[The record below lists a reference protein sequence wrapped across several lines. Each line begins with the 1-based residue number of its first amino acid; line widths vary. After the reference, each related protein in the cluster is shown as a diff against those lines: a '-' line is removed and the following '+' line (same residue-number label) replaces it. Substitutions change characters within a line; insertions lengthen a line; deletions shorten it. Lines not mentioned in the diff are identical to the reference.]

1 MSGKFAIVKRSEMK
15 LVEQAVG
22 NRWPITQE
30 YRALCVARMMQIL
43 ADPATNARTAISA
56 TRALAAL
63 DSLNQHEHEQSQTHD
78 ARNRFLDVAKRLGI
92 GSAVEGTSEG

>member
-1 MSGKFAIVKRSEMK
+1 MKRSEMK
-15 LVEQAVG
+15 MIEQAVG

-43 ADPATNARTAISA
+43 ADPSTNARTAISA

-63 DSLNQHEHEQSQTHD
+63 DSLNQHDNEQHQTND

-92 GSAVEGTSEG
+92 GSAVEGTAEG